1 MTDWFSC
8 NNCKRAFRLLD
19 EMGKT
24 CPSCGGS
31 NGELLTREQ
40 MKKGVDAGTYSSID
54 LTTGKGSKKE
64 PR

>member
-8 NNCKRAFRLLD
+8 NDCKRAFRLLD
-19 EMGKT
+19 DKGTK

-40 MKKGVDAGTYSSID
+40 MKKGVEAGAYLSID
-54 LTTGKGSKKE
+54 LRTGKGSKKK